1 MLVRRMGHTTTCKE
15 VLVGQPLDC
24 QITLRKSHLKT
35 GMSQGGGESASKSM
49 ATSSKR
55 SLVVT
60 SNSPPRMA
68 ALQSQGF
75 GRSPLA
81 LPRCRDR
88 RGWAYRQARARECLR
103 TPKCRISRGREL
115 AARNYMATT
124 ILQVENRPQT
134 GLSLLGK
141 LVARE

>member
-1 MLVRRMGHTTTCKE
+1 MALTTTCRG
-15 VLVGQPLDC
+15 VHDGQLEACPT
-24 QITLRKSHLKT
+24 TLRRSPLRMAT
-35 GMSQGGGESASKSM
+35 SRGGGESASKSM

-68 ALQSQGF
+68 ALRSQGF

-103 TPKCRISRGREL
+103 TLKCRILRGREL